1 METAIT
7 ITLYIHL
14 IGMAGLLGGS
24 LAQLKNQAKQT
35 TPLMLHSGL
44 TQLVTGIALV
54 GLLQAN
60 NGPMNMIVVGIK
72 MCILIAILILLFVG
86 RKKMNIKVYSVI
98 IFLIL
103 VNVGLALFVESEVPE
118 VIPS

>member
-7 ITLYIHL
+7 ITLYIHT

-24 LAQLKNQAKQT
+24 LAQIKNQFKQT

-44 TQLVTGIALV
+44 TQLVTGLVLV

-60 NGPMNMIVVGIK
+60 KETMNMAIIGAK
-72 MCILIAILILLFVG
+72 MAILLAILILLFLA
-86 RKKMNIKVYSVI
+86 RKKMSIKTYSVI

-103 VNVGLALFVESEVPE
+103 VNVGLALFVESEAPA
-118 VIPS
+118 VIVS